1 MELHHQQTSNPNQT
15 TYATANTS
23 ATSILLIVAGL
34 GIGFTGILLDAA
46 FGLQS
51 ILLLLGA
58 IVLVVTGL
66 AVPMML
72 R

>member
-1 MELHHQQTSNPNQT
+1 MEHYQQTNHPDAT
-15 TYATANTS
+15 TYATSNTS

-34 GIGFTGILLDAA
+34 AIGFTGILLDAV

-66 AVPMML
+66 AVPMLL